1 MQGGGQ
7 HTIASRSIFFL
18 LVALMMLTP
27 LTPFSELA
35 LNDADAA
42 AGTRHVY
49 TFTDGSSEH
58 IALYQGANPDLGAL
72 VALPRGALVTDV
84 SMTLSGASATGWSQV
99 VADDRV
105 HWIRGAENNI
115 DDRSGDLTLSLSNLS
130 RNFLPHGQDAYVHP
144 NSNAWLDNGSY
155 ALRQPHTSN
164 ATESLFSQQ
173 LTKTSSSLMA
183 QSQGAILKHHDW
195 LFLSTWSSSSFH
207 NVVERLYPNNAT
219 RESVITLEQAA
230 CTLPQ
235 KHSSS
240 YYAYYGF
247 RDWTITDDERL
258 FGILSGYRYSYGS
271 TAPVNYHRVLEMDIS
286 RDDTWTCIDSYDISP
301 SVGEYT
307 GIAYDR
313 DTGKVWVA
321 HNAMN
326 RLYAYDFAGDG
337 TGSYTRSQ
345 EFYSY
350 TSSSSSSW
358 ECGGTTSNNQKQMLR
373 GLEVNGSTFYMR
385 CQKDQYYNDR
395 DQLEAWSVSGSSSAL
410 IPESTVRQISRLG
423 YGLQFDGQRFVTVDC
438 GYSTWS
444 GSTLY
449 YREFGTGWMYET
461 TPAPGTTTWYG
472 EVVNSGE
479 EILAANVQTYWSAA
493 SIGDRVDYWISA
505 DNGTHWEQV
514 ESNSTIH
521 FDYPGNELVW
531 KAQLIGSTAVSWWVD
546 IEYATAY
553 ASSGDWTSPHFNTG
567 TKVGK
572 VRPQWVADVPSGTTL
587 SVQVSNDNGT
597 TWLDATNNAETSFST
612 EAAGNTLRYA
622 IVMSTNDVTKTPKLD
637 RFVLEYEEG
646 YPDRPMLDVG
656 GDGTYDWESN
666 IFLNESSVVA
676 SDDSPVGDV
685 VKKAPTLVDAFNQ
698 HVPENGDGLVTIPI
712 GVKAAS
718 SGRVKISNIDITY
731 AMQTRA
737 VDASFEGGLAA
748 PDGIFRNFITRVA
761 PGDDVDRVTKAV
773 ISIGHSHGENPS
785 FTWERGDSCSVNDDV
800 NGIVVF
806 DVANCTSTVDANDVV
821 SIWMPTKVNWSWN
834 DESSTEAI
842 ISVED
847 DLGLSV
853 DRWETSTM
861 DLVVENDIQLDGM
874 RVWEETGRQLYP
886 MDWVRGGFN
895 LSFSGTIH
903 FQDSQLMPPAGSFSL
918 RIIGQNVTFD
928 GDPIGEPMILYEEV
942 NPAFGSYNMT
952 FMSPIESAPGG
963 MIFYV
968 QAVNLKN
975 GSTFTNPN
983 YNSIRLILDGNSPLV
998 LSATPMDGTERHAG
1012 ASGVGQAVSIVVQD
1026 SVDPPRQLSLHYWVG
1041 CKASDAIGCTDYNFD
1056 GLPNEDE
1063 YELITLSSPE
1073 TRAGGLNIFEGLIDD
1088 SMLLHKQRVS
1098 FYVSGKDEQNNQIAM
1113 GKGPVCPQSSIT
1125 CGYRPG
1131 EVVPNWDND
1140 LVTYHIRQEFEP
1152 VVDVG
1157 NSSILGHD
1165 DYEPLHPGIP
1175 YTAQIKLI
1183 DTNGW
1188 QDIQYVQVALGG
1200 DFEDD
1205 ESSLFISLAEGPDG
1219 LPQAVMESGSDYIA
1233 VSNLYSS
1240 VNLQEGNESVIIIQA
1255 RFQLTWLFPESFD
1268 TDGESHFIPRIRVTD
1283 MPCNDNEITPC
1294 FEVEEGMGDDWW
1306 SLDNDFRFDTE
1317 SGHIKAI
1324 ELRNSENHYND
1335 ENFETIIGAGQAL
1348 RVSGRVLFSEDETP
1362 APPGAFDV
1370 VFGDFENN
1378 WRTSTRED
1386 GVFSLDLLV
1395 PSVRSGRLDL
1405 RLSLDDLPGLAFDET
1420 PFQPRVRLAVDST
1433 RPTIDSISLNG
1444 APVGSPISIGQANNL
1459 EVILITND
1467 ENGFNIDESAV
1478 LHYRVKAGEA
1488 EISRGSVLLPDIT
1501 PFGQQFF
1508 WSGTLDL
1515 TDSGATTLLPSYT
1528 VDVWV
1533 SGSDEAGNPYDTVGN
1548 SMGDPFASWP
1558 LALLGPR
1565 LDLQHESTTM
1575 QWDVPTPYEGDTA
1588 TMFVKTDNLGGN
1600 GYVEFALQQLVD
1612 GGFWSTVAIVGLDA
1626 TAGNPVSG
1634 SLEVVANAQA
1644 GQTLEYRV
1652 VVLVD
1657 GVEMDRHTVDSLFI
1671 KEETVRD
1678 GAALSQQLSTD
1689 VFSVTLFIIALVSVS
1704 FGMYALVMRRRMLAP
1719 PTEEDLADQTD
1730 VVAEQM
1736 DDAKDVPALDQHT
1749 TSGGEVPPPPGG
1761 LVPPPPMGATVP
1773 PPPPG
1778 AKVPPPPTAATG
1790 PDRSVPPPVPP
1801 TGLPEGWSQE
1811 QWNSYGW
1818 KYIDALAKK

>member
-1 MQGGGQ
+1 MQSGGQ
-7 HTIASRSIFFL
+7 QRLNTRVVLLL
-18 LVALMMLTP
+18 LVSLMVLTP
-27 LTPFSELA
+27 LGPMANLFAIQSE
-35 LNDADAA
+35 AA

-49 TFTDGSSEH
+49 TFSDGSNEH
-58 IALYQGANPDLGAL
+58 IALFQGANPDLGAT
-72 VALPRGALVTDV
+72 VDLPRGALVTDV
-84 SMTLSGASATGWSQV
+84 TMTLSGASATGWSQV

-105 HWIRGAENNI
+105 HWIRGAETGT
-115 DDRSGDLTLSLSNLS
+115 DDRSDDLTLALANVS
-130 RNFLPHGQDAYVHP
+130 RNFLPHGSNAYIDP
-144 NSNAWLDNGSY
+144 NSDAWLDNGSN

-173 LTKTSSSLMA
+173 LTKTSSSFMA

-195 LFLSTWSSSSFH
+195 LFLSTWSSSTFH

-219 RESVITLEQAA
+219 RESVITLDQAA

-247 RDWTITDDERL
+247 RDWTVTDDERL
-258 FGILSGYRYSYGS
+258 FGILSGYRYTYGS

-307 GIAYDR
+307 GIAFDR
-313 DTGKVWVA
+313 STGKVWVA

-345 EFYSY
+345 EYFTY

-358 ECGGTTSNNQKQMLR
+358 ECGGSTSSNQKQMLR
-373 GLEVNGSTFYMR
+373 GLAVNGSTFYMR

-395 DQLEAWSVSGSSSAL
+395 DQLEAWSVSGTSSAL
-410 IPESTVRQISRLG
+410 IPENTVRQISRLG
-423 YGLQFDGQRFVTVDC
+423 YGLQYDGERFVTVDS

-444 GSTLY
+444 GATLY

-472 EVVNSGE
+472 EVVRTGDDV
-479 EILAANVQTYWSAA
+479 LAANVQTYWSAA
-493 SIGDRVDYWISA
+493 SIGDRVDYWVSA
-505 DNGTHWEQV
+505 DNGTHWEEV

-521 FDYPGNELVW
+521 FDHPGNELVW

-546 IEYATAY
+546 IDYATAY
-553 ASSGDWTSPHFNTG
+553 TSQGDWTSPHFNTG

-572 VRPQWVADVPSGTTL
+572 VRPQWTADVPSGTTL

-622 IVMSTNDVTKTPKLD
+622 VVMGTNDLTKTPKLD

-656 GDGTYDWESN
+656 GDGTYDWESD

-676 SDDSPVGDV
+676 SDESPVGEI
-685 VKKAPTLVDAFNQ
+685 VKRAPTLVDAFND
-698 HVPENGDGLVTIPI
+698 HIPENGDGFVTIPI

-737 VDASFEGGLAA
+737 VDASFEGGLAS
-748 PDGIFRNFITRVA
+748 PDGIYRNFITRVA
-761 PGDDVDRVTKAV
+761 PGDEVDRVTKAV
-773 ISIGHSHGENPS
+773 ISIDHSHGENPS
-785 FTWERGDSCSVNDDV
+785 FTWERGDSCTVNNDAG
-800 NGIVVF
+800 GIVMF
-806 DVANCTSTVDANDVV
+806 DVANCTSTVGANDIV
-821 SIWMPTKVNWSWN
+821 SIWMPTKVNWTWD
-834 DESSTEAI
+834 DEARTEAI

-847 DLGLSV
+847 DLGPAV
-853 DRWETSTM
+853 NQWETSSM
-861 DLVVENDIQLDGM
+861 KLVVENDIQLDGL

-895 LSFSGTIH
+895 LSFSGSIH

-918 RIIGQNVTFD
+918 RVIGQNVTFD
-928 GDPIGEPMILYEEV
+928 GDPMGEPMVLYEEV
-942 NPAFGSYNMT
+942 NPAFGAYNMT
-952 FMSPIESAPGG
+952 FTSPVESTPGG

-968 QAVNLKN
+968 QAVNLQN

-998 LSATPMDGTERHAG
+998 LSATPLDGTERHAG
-1012 ASGVGQAVSIVVQD
+1012 AAGVGQSVSIVVQD
-1026 SVDPPRQLSLHYWVG
+1026 SVDPPRQINLHYWVG

-1063 YELITLSSPE
+1063 YELATLSSPE

-1088 SMLLHKQRVS
+1088 SMLLHRQRVS
-1098 FYVSGKDEQNNQIAM
+1098 FYVTGEDEQNNQIAM
-1113 GKGPVCPQSSIT
+1113 GQGPVCPASTIT

-1131 EVVPNWDND
+1131 EVLPDWDAD

-1152 VVDVG
+1152 EVDLG

-1175 YTAQIKLI
+1175 YTAQIKLS

-1200 DFEDD
+1200 DFDDD
-1205 ESSLFISLAEGPDG
+1205 ESSMFITLAEGEDG
-1219 LPQAVMESGSDYIA
+1219 LPETVITSGSNHIA

-1240 VNLQEGNESVIIIQA
+1240 VEVEEGDESVVIIQA
-1255 RFQLTWLFPESFD
+1255 RFQLTWMFPEAFD
-1268 TDGESHFIPRIRVTD
+1268 TDGESHFLPRIKVTD

-1317 SGHIKAI
+1317 AGHIRAI
-1324 ELRNSENHYND
+1324 ELRNSENHYNP
-1335 ENFETIIGAGQAL
+1335 ENYETIIGAGQAL

-1362 APPGAFDV
+1362 APPGSFDV

-1386 GVFSLDLLV
+1386 GEFSLDLLV

-1405 RLSLDDLPGLAFDET
+1405 RLSMDDLPGLAFDET
-1420 PFQPRVRLAVDST
+1420 PFSPRVRLAVDSA
-1433 RPTIDSISLNG
+1433 RPVIDSISLG
-1444 APVGSPISIGQANNL
+1444 GVPVNSPISIGAADDLQ
-1459 EVILITND
+1459 VILITND
-1467 ENGFNIDESAV
+1467 ENGFNVDESAV

-1488 EISRGSVLLPDIT
+1488 EISRGSVLLPEIT
-1501 PFGQQFF
+1501 PFGQQYF

-1515 TDSGATTLLPSYT
+1515 TDSGATTLLPYYT

-1548 SMGDPFASWP
+1548 SMMEPFASWP
-1558 LALLGPR
+1558 LALLGPSV
-1565 LDLQHESTTM
+1565 DLQHESTTL
-1575 QWDVPTPYEGDTA
+1575 QWDLPSPYEGETA
-1588 TMFVKTDNLGGN
+1588 TMMVKTLNLGGN
-1600 GYVEFALQQLVD
+1600 GQVEFALQQLVD
-1612 GGFWSTVAIVGLDA
+1612 GGFWSTVNVVSVEA
-1626 TAGNPVSG
+1626 TAGTPLAA
-1634 SLEVVANAQA
+1634 SLPVVATDKA
-1644 GQTLEYRV
+1644 GTVLEYRV

-1657 GVEMDRHTVDSLFI
+1657 GVEMDRHSVDSLLI
-1671 KEETVRD
+1671 KEETIRD
-1678 GAALSQQLSTD
+1678 GEALSQQLSTD
-1689 VFSVTLFIIALVSVS
+1689 IFSVTLFVIALISVS
-1704 FGMYALVMRRRMLAP
+1704 FGMYALVLRRRMLAP
-1719 PTEEDLADQTD
+1719 ETEEELADQTD
-1730 VVAEQM
+1730 VVAEEMQSGK
-1736 DDAKDVPALDQHT
+1736 AVPAIVAPPVTGAQPI
-1749 TSGGEVPPPPGG
+1749 PPPP
-1761 LVPPPPMGATVP
+1761 GATVP
-1773 PPPPG
+1773 PPTAQPP
-1778 AKVPPPPTAATG
+1778 AIEV
-1790 PDRSVPPPVPP
+1790 DRSTPPPVPP
-1801 TGLPEGWSQE
+1801 TGLPEGWSQQ
-1811 QWNSYGW
+1811 QWDSYGW
-1818 KYIDALAKK
+1818 QYIDALSKN